1 MIEDLLSEISDRG
14 FRLNNLFQLD
24 SDLWQAN
31 LRSETHHTSWAQADS
46 PALALALALDKI
58 ETAIESETQRTE
70 IYLGPA
76 IFEPTKT
83 TGEVLRMLLDRPQ
96 PTCDRRI

>member
-1 MIEDLLSEISDRG
+1 MIEDILAEISDRG

-24 SDLWQAN
+24 SGLWQAN
-31 LRSETHHTSWAQADS
+31 LRSETHHTSWAQAES
-46 PALALALALDKI
+46 AALALSLAIDQI
-58 ETAIESETQRTE
+58 ETAIESEAQRTE

-76 IFEPTKT
+76 TFEPTN
-83 TGEVLRMLLDRPQ
+83 LRRLISRPQ